1 MVPETGDLVKIM
13 HWNIL
18 SDFRA
23 QLQFKELLSD
33 KIRDWSYRSFLIQ
46 EHIKKIDRDVFGLCD
61 LDSGTKSKFLC
72 AAIRELGYE
81 EYHEE
86 NCKIG
91 ISIFYRTAKFTL
103 VEQ

>member
-23 QLQFKELLSD
+23 QMNFKHLLSD

-46 EHIKKIDRDVFGLCD
+46 EHIKKVDPDVFGLCD
-61 LDSGTKSKFLC
+61 LDTGTK
-72 AAIRELGYE
+72 
-81 EYHEE
+81 
-86 NCKIG
+86 
-91 ISIFYRTAKFTL
+91 
-103 VEQ
+103 

>member
-1 MVPETGDLVKIM
+1 M
-13 HWNIL
+13 
-18 SDFRA
+18 
-23 QLQFKELLSD
+23 
-33 KIRDWSYRSFLIQ
+33 
-46 EHIKKIDRDVFGLCD
+46 FGLCD

-72 AAIRELGYE
+72 ASIRDLGYE

-91 ISIFYRTAKFTL
+91 VSIFYRTAKFTM